1 MIEESLLRSTSLMPR
16 LVAALALATALPAS
30 AHHSGAAFDRSQ
42 TVEVHGTVEKIEWT
56 SPHARLYVAVK
67 DEKGA
72 ASTWDFELPSPVT
85 LTRRGWPK
93 TALAIGDAVTVTGA
107 PARDHPN
114 IAIATGVI
122 DAHGKRLFSGSA
134 GSTE

>member
-1 MIEESLLRSTSLMPR
+1 MIQRPSPA
-16 LVAALALATALPAS
+16 VALADGSTPAG
-30 AHHSGAAFDRSQ
+30 AHHSGAAFDRSK
-42 TVEVHGTVEKIEWT
+42 TVEVHGTVEKLEWT

-67 DEKGA
+67 DEKGV

-85 LTRRGWPK
+85 LVRRGWPK

-122 DAHGKRLFSGSA
+122 DASGKRLFSGSA
-134 GSTE
+134 SSTE

>member
-1 MIEESLLRSTSLMPR
+1 MRSTFMIPR
-16 LVAALALATALPAS
+16 LIAAVALAMTTPAD
-30 AHHSGAAFDRSQ
+30 AHHSGAAFDRSK

-56 SPHARLYVAVK
+56 SPHARLYVAAK
-67 DEKGA
+67 DDKGA

-93 TALAIGDAVTVTGA
+93 TALAIGDTVTVTGA

-122 DAHGKRLFSGSA
+122 DANGKRLFSGSA
-134 GSTE
+134 NSTE